1 MCLDSGAKKVLLPIT
16 SAADLGTV
24 PPEPVSYTHLD
35 VYKRQERYRH
45 FKGLS
50 GADVAKTFEEY
61 GIYGYIT
68 KYFESLHTMGDH
80 CIVQDID
87 DYISSITGNKRTK
100 A

>member
-1 MCLDSGAKKVLLPIT
+1 MILYHGSNVTVEQPKLIRQNRYLDFGF
-16 SAADLGTV
+16 GF
-24 PPEPVSYTHLD
+24 Y
-35 VYKRQERYRH
+35 YCMERYRH

-87 DYISSITGNKRTK
+87 DYISSITGNKRIK

>member
-1 MCLDSGAKKVLLPIT
+1 MSKESNFLIYCM
-16 SAADLGTV
+16 
-24 PPEPVSYTHLD
+24 
-35 VYKRQERYRH
+35 ERYRH

-50 GADVAKTFEEY
+50 RADVTKTVEKY
-61 GIYGYIT
+61 GICGDIT

-87 DYISSITGNKRTK
+87 DYISSITGNGLGK

>member
-1 MCLDSGAKKVLLPIT
+1 MSKESNFLIYCM
-16 SAADLGTV
+16 
-24 PPEPVSYTHLD
+24 
-35 VYKRQERYRH
+35 ERYRH
-45 FKGLS
+45 FN
-50 GADVAKTFEEY
+50 VAKTFEEY

-87 DYISSITGNKRTK
+87 DYISSITGNNRIK